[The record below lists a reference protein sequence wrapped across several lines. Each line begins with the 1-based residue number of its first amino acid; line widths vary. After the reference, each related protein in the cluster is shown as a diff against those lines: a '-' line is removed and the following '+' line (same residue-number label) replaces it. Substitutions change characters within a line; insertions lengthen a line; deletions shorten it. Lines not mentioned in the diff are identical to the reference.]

1 MLKPRNIVLGKD
13 SAMILQSKRVK
24 QFTLAFLVNLVAL
37 SGGAFALESSKGL
50 KDLLQDEH
58 ASGADLWIYNDIARA
73 REEARKQ
80 NKPMFVT
87 FRCVPC
93 EACAGFDAEVAKDS
107 QRIRRLTADKFVAIR
122 QVEMKG
128 VDLTQFQ
135 FDYDLNW
142 AAMFINADGTV
153 YARYGTQ
160 SAAGPDAYNSVEGLE
175 KTMQRVLKL
184 HAGYPYNA
192 PYLEGKRGESKPY
205 RTALEMP
212 GLDNKEKLVGTTS
225 RQNCIHCHNVHDA
238 MHRQAQRTDSYTQA
252 MLWKYPLPENI
263 GLIIDANDGTRISS
277 LAPGTPAEASG
288 LKPGENVLF
297 VNGQVISSIADI
309 QWVLHNLP
317 NTATSVVVTTGRSR
331 GVTLALPADWKRTD
345 ISWRGSMW
353 SLSPRLRIWAPQLT
367 DAQKRERG
375 IPSDEGAYLVR
386 WINRDMDAGRAAHDA
401 GLRQEDVIVAVAGE
415 ALNMTWAQLSVHI
428 KLNYQVGDEL
438 PLTVLR
444 GGERQLIH
452 VKLVE

>member
-1 MLKPRNIVLGKD
+1 MSR
-13 SAMILQSKRVK
+13 QSKRVK
-24 QFTLAFLVNLVAL
+24 QITWVFLVNFVVLC
-37 SGGAFALESSKGL
+37 GGTYGLESGNGL
-50 KDLLQDEH
+50 KERLKDEH

-73 REEARKQ
+73 REQARKQ

-93 EACAGFDAEVAKDS
+93 KDCAGFDAEVAKGS
-107 QRIRRLTADKFVAIR
+107 QRIRRLAADKFVPVR

-160 SAAGPDAYNSVEGLE
+160 SAAGPDAYNSIEGLE
-175 KTMQRVLKL
+175 NTMQRVLKL
-184 HAGYPYNA
+184 HAGYPDNA
-192 PYLEGKRGESKPY
+192 QSFAAKRGKPKPY

-212 GLDNKEKLVGTTS
+212 GLNNKEKLLGATS

-238 MHRQAQRTDSYTQA
+238 MHQQAQRTGSYTEA

-263 GLIIDANDGTRISS
+263 GLVIDANDGTRITSIG
-277 LAPGTPAEASG
+277 PGTPADASG
-288 LKPGENVLF
+288 LEPGENVLF
-297 VNGQVISSIADI
+297 INGQVISSIADI

-317 NTATSVVVTTGRSR
+317 NTATRVQVTTGGSR
-331 GVTLALPADWKRTD
+331 RVTLALPADWKRTD

-353 SLSPRLRIWAPQLT
+353 SLSPRLRVWAPELT
-367 DAQKRERG
+367 DAQKREHG
-375 IPSDEGAYLVR
+375 IPSDDGAYLVR
-386 WINRDMDAGRAAHDA
+386 WINRGSAAGGAAYDA

-428 KLNYQVGDEL
+428 KLNYKSGDEL

-444 GGERQLIH
+444 GGKRQSIN